1 MPINAQ
7 ILHSVPIFQRL
18 DDSEVAELAAH
29 IDEMSYKANQ
39 VVFKAGDP
47 GINMQIVLE
56 GKVQTYLTDDDGKPI
71 VVAEIGKGEM
81 FGELSLLDSEP
92 RSASAVAL
100 EPTLT
105 FIIDRDDLIR
115 LFSRKPEAA
124 LDIMATLG
132 NRIRKTDALL
142 RTRVARNANEL
153 SDETL
158 TFGQRVADGVA
169 RFGGSW
175 NFISLFAVVLFGWII
190 LNTWVLRVPFD
201 PQPYIL
207 LNLILS
213 MLAALQAP
221 VIMMSQ
227 NRQAAKDRLQSDLDY
242 HINLKA
248 ELEITELQ
256 QKLDVLHEK
265 VDQIVGQAQPQ
276 NGRPV

>member
-1 MPINAQ
+1 MPLNTQ
-7 ILHSVPIFQRL
+7 MLRSVPLFQLL

-29 IDEMSYKANQ
+29 IDEMSYKASQ
-39 VVFKAGDP
+39 TIFKAGDP

-56 GKVQTYLTDDDGKPI
+56 GKVQTYLTDDDGKQI

-105 FIIDRDDLIR
+105 FVIDRDDLIR

-124 LDIMATLG
+124 LDIMAILG

-142 RTRVARNANEL
+142 RTRVSRNANEL
-153 SDETL
+153 ADEKL

-175 NFISLFAVVLFGWII
+175 NFISLFGIVLFGWII
-190 LNTWVLRVPFD
+190 LNTWVLSVKFD
-201 PQPYIL
+201 PAPYIL

-227 NRQAAKDRLQSDLDY
+227 NRQAIKDRLQSDLDY

-248 ELEITELQ
+248 ELEITQLQ
-256 QKLDVLHEK
+256 QKLDVLTDK
-265 VDQIVGQAQPQ
+265 VELIVGQTQPQ